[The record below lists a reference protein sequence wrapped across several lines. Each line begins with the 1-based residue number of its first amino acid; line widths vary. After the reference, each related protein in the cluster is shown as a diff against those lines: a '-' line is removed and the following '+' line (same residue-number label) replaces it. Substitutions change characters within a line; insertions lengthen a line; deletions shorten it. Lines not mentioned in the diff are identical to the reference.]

1 MLIAY
6 LIFARYEQFN
16 SFLSLKVKFN
26 WREKLL
32 AQIFIHYLKKRR
44 RYEIKKN
51 DLFHQ
56 KVEYIFVKITFEQ
69 TRKTLNR

>member
-1 MLIAY
+1 MLLHIK
-6 LIFARYEQFN
+6 FN
-16 SFLSLKVKFN
+16 SFLIEVKFN

-32 AQIFIHYLKKRR
+32 WLGYLYVIIKKKRR
-44 RYEIKKN
+44 YKIKKN

-69 TRKTLNR
+69 TRKT